1 MPGSCKNKILDEML
15 IKYGKLGSKILVLQF
30 NGLPSVKLDLK
41 KLETLMSITT
51 GSNSNYLSCNFL
63 LGTDR
68 YYIIACLMKKI
79 NIILC

>member
-1 MPGSCKNKILDEML
+1 ML

-41 KLETLMSITT
+41 KLETLMSIAT
-51 GSNSNYLSCNFL
+51 GSNSKYLSRNFI

-68 YYIIACLMKKI
+68 SIVL
-79 NIILC
+79 LV